1 MAGISMLLDKQPDKK
16 RSSLEIQVRISRL
29 SFIDK
34 HDNVLIHVLIF
45 LLHFYAKLGKR
56 NAFDRKEQVI

>member
-16 RSSLEIQVRISRL
+16 RSSLEIQIRISRL

-34 HDNVLIHVLIF
+34 HDNVLIRVLIF
-45 LLHFYAKLGKR
+45 YCTFMQNRAKEMLLTEKNK
-56 NAFDRKEQVI
+56 